1 MRKLTAAFPLLFAA
15 LLLVAIPYD
24 AEAKRMGFGGNKGR
38 QYSVP
43 QRSVT
48 PPATAPRQAQAAPA
62 AGAPK
67 SGASRWFGPLAGLV
81 AGGLLASL
89 LFGDAFEGIQFMDI
103 LMLAAIAFGIFMLL
117 RILRKPAPAQLR
129 TAQGP
134 AFGSDAFTPAA
145 SAGAGAGAVM
155 ADAPAHG
162 GFDAPAWFN
171 EESFTKGARTHF
183 IRLQAAWDK
192 GDMKDIA
199 EYTTPELF
207 ASLQAERLSSGQERH
222 YTEVVYLDSELLGM
236 QRDGNDAVAS
246 IRFFGG
252 IREEENGPVEEFS
265 EIWHVIHAWDNA
277 QGDWYVA
284 GIQQH

>member
-1 MRKLTAAFPLLFAA
+1 MRKLAAVFPLLFAA
-15 LLLVAIPYD
+15 LLLVALPYD
-24 AEAKRMGFGGNKGR
+24 AEAKRMGFGGNMGR

-43 QRSVT
+43 KRSVT

-62 AGAPK
+62 AGAAK

-89 LFGDAFEGIQFMDI
+89 LFGDAFEGIQFMDV
-103 LMLAAIAFGIFMLL
+103 LMLAAVAFGIVMLL
-117 RILRKPAPAQLR
+117 RALRRPAPAQLR

-134 AFGSDAFTPAA
+134 AFGSDAFTPA
-145 SAGAGAGAVM
+145 GGTVM
-155 ADAPAHG
+155 NAAPAAG
-162 GFDAPAWFN
+162 QFDAPTWFD
-171 EESFTKGARTHF
+171 EEGFIKGARTHF

-265 EIWHVIHAWDNA
+265 EIWHVIHAWDSA

>member
-1 MRKLTAAFPLLFAA
+1 MRKLAAVFPLLFAA
-15 LLLVAIPYD
+15 LILVALPYD
-24 AEAKRMGFGGNKGR
+24 AEAKRMGFGGNMGR

-43 QRSVT
+43 QRSAT
-48 PPATAPRQAQAAPA
+48 PPATAPRQTQAAPA

-103 LMLAAIAFGIFMLL
+103 LMLAAIAFGIMMLL
-117 RILRKPAPAQLR
+117 RNLRRPAPAQLR

-134 AFGSDAFTPAA
+134 AFGSDAFTPAGGA
-145 SAGAGAGAVM
+145 AMTDTPAAG
-155 ADAPAHG
+155 P
-162 GFDAPAWFN
+162 FDAPAWFDA
-171 EESFTKGARTHF
+171 ESFIKGARTHF

-207 ASLQAERLSSGQERH
+207 ASLQAERLSRGDERH
-222 YTEVVYLDSELLGM
+222 YTEVVYLDTELLGM
-236 QRDGNDAVAS
+236 QRDGDDAVAS

-252 IREEENGPVEEFS
+252 IREEENGPTQAFS

-284 GIQQH
+284 GIQQQ

>member
-1 MRKLTAAFPLLFAA
+1 MRKLAAALPLLFAA
-15 LLLVAIPYD
+15 LILVALPYD
-24 AEAKRMGFGGNKGR
+24 AEAKRMGFGGNMGR

-43 QRSVT
+43 KRSVT

-62 AGAPK
+62 AGAAK

-89 LFGDAFEGIQFMDI
+89 LFGDAFEGIQFMVI
-103 LMLAAIAFGIFMLL
+103 LMLAAIAFGIMMLL
-117 RILRKPAPAQLR
+117 RNLRRPAPAQMR

-134 AFGSDAFTPAA
+134 SFGDDAFTPAR
-145 SAGAGAGAVM
+145 SAGPVVG
-155 ADAPAHG
+155 DTPLQN
-162 GFDAPAWFN
+162 GFDAPAWFD
-171 EESFTKGARTHF
+171 EESFTQGARTHF

-207 ASLQAERLSSGQERH
+207 ASLQAERLSRGEERH
-222 YTEVVYLDSELLGM
+222 YTEVVYLDTELLGM

-252 IREEENGPVEEFS
+252 IREEENGPVQEFS
-265 EIWHVIHAWDNA
+265 EIWHVLHAWDSA
-277 QGDWYVA
+277 QGNWYVA
-284 GIQQH
+284 GIQQS

>member
-1 MRKLTAAFPLLFAA
+1 MRKLAAALPLLFAA
-15 LLLVAIPYD
+15 LVLVALPYD
-24 AEAKRMGFGGNKGR
+24 AEAKRMGYGGNMGR

-43 QRSVT
+43 QRSAT

-62 AGAPK
+62 QNAPR

-81 AGGLLASL
+81 AGGLIASL

-103 LMLAAIAFGIFMLL
+103 LLLAAIAFGIVMLL
-117 RILRKPAPAQLR
+117 RAMRRPAPAQLR

-134 AFGSDAFTPAA
+134 AFGSDAFTPT
-145 SAGAGAGAVM
+145 GGAVM
-155 ADAPAHG
+155 NAPAAG
-162 GFDAPAWFN
+162 QFDAPAWFN
-171 EESFTKGARTHF
+171 EESFIKGARTHF

-207 ASLQAERLSSGQERH
+207 ASLQAERLSRGDERH
-222 YTEVVYLDSELLGM
+222 YTEVVYLDAELLGM
-236 QRDGNDAVAS
+236 QRDGDGAVAS

-252 IREEENGPVEEFS
+252 IREEENGPVQEFS
-265 EIWHVIHAWDNA
+265 EIWHVIHAWDSP

-284 GIQQH
+284 GIQQQ